1 MISAPVGDQEINTVH
16 LKEKRVRK
24 KIQITSEWKQTKKL
38 TKRTANKCGNNVTD
52 WGIGKRNQNMDT
64 EKSKGKY
71 GDASIPKI
79 NFRNRK
85 RMVENVLFWQ
95 FLLVA

>member
-1 MISAPVGDQEINTVH
+1 M
-16 LKEKRVRK
+16 
-24 KIQITSEWKQTKKL
+24 QITSEWKQTKKL

-52 WGIGKRNQNMDT
+52 WGIGREIKIWIQRRVKKN
-64 EKSKGKY
+64 
-71 GDASIPKI
+71 GDASLPKI

-95 FLLVA
+95 F